1 MNETLSL
8 NWRIVPRTVAVAAM
22 VLLVGAGVQAEAR
35 ATEPGSASAIQVQFT
50 GPSSVGHS
58 IITSRGPAFVTGHV
72 GSMDTVTLPG
82 SGTQGFLANNGNGSS
97 TLFTPGG
104 APQTVFTPR

>member
-1 MNETLSL
+1 MNKNLSFNSRRL
-8 NWRIVPRTVAVAAM
+8 PRGVAVAAI
-22 VLLVGAGVQAEAR
+22 VLLVAAGVQASAR
-35 ATEPGSASAIQVQFT
+35 TADPGSASATQVQFT
-50 GPSSVGHS
+50 GSSSMGHS
-58 IITSRGPAFVTGHV
+58 IVTSRGPAFVTGHV

-82 SGTQGFLANNGNGSS
+82 SGVQSFLTNNGNGSS

>member
-1 MNETLSL
+1 
-8 NWRIVPRTVAVAAM
+8 
-22 VLLVGAGVQAEAR
+22 
-35 ATEPGSASAIQVQFT
+35 
-50 GPSSVGHS
+50 
-58 IITSRGPAFVTGHV
+58 
-72 GSMDTVTLPG
+72 MDTVTLPG